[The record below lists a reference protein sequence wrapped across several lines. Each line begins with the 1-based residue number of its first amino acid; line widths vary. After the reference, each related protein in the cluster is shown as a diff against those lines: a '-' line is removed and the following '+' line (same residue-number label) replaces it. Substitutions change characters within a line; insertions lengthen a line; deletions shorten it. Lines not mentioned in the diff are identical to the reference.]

1 MFNTDRVLRWRLI
14 LEDYGPY
21 MECIKGEKIMV
32 SNALSILSLNG
43 IKETAYK
50 STYQKE
56 IMSKINDKE
65 ELPEG
70 NFPMN

>member
-32 SNALSILSLNG
+32 ANALSILSLNG
-43 IKETAYK
+43 IKETA
-50 STYQKE
+50 
-56 IMSKINDKE
+56 
-65 ELPEG
+65 
-70 NFPMN
+70 